1 MLSTKFKWLLV
12 LVLGFLFNML
22 FWQENLGPNLP
33 IFIISLLGAALLAFP
48 KARFSPTVWVLGA
61 GVLFTA
67 IMVAITGSGTAKVG
81 LILSGV
87 TLSGA
92 ILVTELRTLPT
103 MIAVAW
109 IHQLAGFVAAFM
121 DSFKQKEQ
129 KAPKRRYSV
138 LAMSVVP
145 LLVAVVFLLIYS
157 VANPKLASMLGDFGE
172 WINLLFVDF
181 PFARIG
187 FIIVGC
193 VIAMGALWKFTDLG
207 AEKWEGH
214 QMDGL
219 VRKHLGTK
227 KFTIGL
233 RKEFRAGIFLLLLLN
248 ALGLLV
254 NAIDISWIWFNFKIE
269 SDMNLSQLVHEGTWM
284 LILSILL
291 AMAVVFFL
299 FRGNLNYFS
308 QNKPLRVLAYV
319 WLVQNT
325 LMVVSV
331 AIRNFHYMD
340 YHGLAYKRIGV
351 YFFLM
356 LVLFGLGMVAWK
368 ITYRKSFFFVIR
380 TNSWATFA
388 ILMLLCSFNWD
399 LVIARY
405 NISHSKDI
413 DLDRAFLLSLS
424 DKTLPILLENEAV
437 FKDYHLAPR
446 YETDYYT
453 GSMLNYLDA
462 KTTNFIYRYEG
473 ESWLSHSLADHR
485 AYEYVK
491 QYKEKMRQNH
501 ENS

>member
-12 LVLGFLFNML
+12 LVMGFLFNLL
-22 FWQENLGPNLP
+22 FWQERLGPNLA
-33 IFIISLLGAALLAFP
+33 IFIIALSGASLLAYP

-61 GVLFTA
+61 GILFTSA
-67 IMVAITGSGTAKVG
+67 MVVINGSGTAKVG
-81 LILSGV
+81 LILSSISF
-87 TLSGA
+87 TGA
-92 ILVTELRTLPT
+92 ILAGELRTLPT
-103 MIAVAW
+103 MLVAAALY
-109 IHQLAGFVAAFM
+109 QFMGFVSAIL
-121 DSFKQKEQ
+121 DLGKPRVQ

-138 LAMSVVP
+138 LSMSVVP
-145 LLVAVVFLLIYS
+145 LLVAVVFLIIYAI
-157 VANPKLASMLGDFGE
+157 ANPKLAGMLGDFGE
-172 WINLLFVDF
+172 WINHLFEDF

-187 FIIVGC
+187 FISLGC
-193 VIAMGALWKFTDLG
+193 LIAIGALWKFPGLG
-207 AEKWEGH
+207 TENWEGM
-214 QMDGL
+214 QMDDL
-219 VRKHLGTK
+219 VRKKLGKK

-254 NAIDISWIWFNFKIE
+254 NSIDISWIWFNFKIE
-269 SDMNLSQLVHEGTWM
+269 PGMNLSQLVHEGTWM

-291 AMAVVFFL
+291 AMAVVFVL

-351 YFFLM
+351 YFFLL
-356 LVLFGLGMVAWK
+356 LVLFGLAMVAWK

-388 ILMLLCSFNWD
+388 IMLLLCSFNWD
-399 LVIARY
+399 MVIARY
-405 NISHSKDI
+405 NIAHSEKI
-413 DLDRAFLLSLS
+413 DLDRTFLLSLS
-424 DKTLPILLENEAV
+424 DKALPILLEHEDLFAE
-437 FKDYHLAPR
+437 YHLEPRSETDYFRSSMSNYLARRVNGFLYR
-446 YETDYYT
+446 YETET
-453 GSMLNYLDA
+453 
-462 KTTNFIYRYEG
+462 
-473 ESWLSHSLADHR
+473 WLSHSLSDQR

-491 QYKEKMRQNH
+491 RYDQKSQKSN